1 MLDRR
6 KGASLKLSKQLALK
20 YLPNIVIMILD
31 LNKFIDEHVLERGES
46 FFAEDIAS
54 NIAELQ
60 ATIEGKKILVI
71 GGGGTIGSNYIKS
84 VLKFQPHS
92 LIVVDS
98 NENGLTELVRD
109 VRSTPGLFVPEIFIT
124 YPVNFGSSIFK
135 KIYEAYK
142 PFDIVANFAAHKHV
156 RSEKDIFSIEAM
168 VQNNLLYA
176 HQLLTLV
183 ENDKPSR
190 FFCVSTDKAANP
202 VNIMGATK
210 KLMEDLIMTFASR
223 MHCTTA
229 RFANVAFSNGSLLDG
244 FIKRVMSRQPLS
256 VPKDVTR
263 YFVSPAE
270 SGDICMLT
278 CMLGKSGEIF
288 FPKFSEDMLT
298 NFYDIT
304 HKFIK
309 EIGYTIKECSTE
321 VEAKDFATNLG
332 LNSLQYPVY
341 GFISDTTG
349 EKLYE
354 EFYTEEEQPDMQRFS
369 SLGVIKATIATGS
382 LNDMDNFF
390 LQMEQLLTKSAVE
403 KSDIVQ
409 LLEKYIPT
417 FAHIETGKLLDKK
430 M

>member
-1 MLDRR
+1 ML
-6 KGASLKLSKQLALK
+6 
-20 YLPNIVIMILD
+20 ID
-31 LNKFIDEHVLERGES
+31 LNKFIHEHILERKQS
-46 FFAEDIAS
+46 FFQEDIENNRAT
-54 NIAELQ
+54 LQ
-60 ATIEGKKILVI
+60 AAIEGKKILVI
-71 GGGGTIGSNYIKS
+71 GGGGSIGSNYIKS
-84 VLKFQPHS
+84 VLRFKPAS
-92 LIVVDS
+92 VVVVDS

-109 VRSTPGLFVPEIFIT
+109 VRSTKDLFVPNSFIT
-124 YPVNFGSSIFK
+124 YPVNFGSSIFR

-142 PFDIVANFAAHKHV
+142 PFDIIANFAAHKHV

-176 HQLLTLV
+176 HDLLSLV
-183 ENDKPSR
+183 EKDKPSR

-210 KLMEDLIMTFASR
+210 KLMEDLVMSYASK

-244 FIKRVMSRQPLS
+244 FINRLMSRHPLS

-278 CMLGKSGEIF
+278 CMLGNTGEIF
-288 FPKFSEDMLT
+288 FPKFDESMLT
-298 NFYDIT
+298 SFYDIT
-304 HKFIK
+304 HKFLH
-309 EIGYTIKECSTE
+309 EAGYTMQECSSE
-321 VEAKDFATNLG
+321 EEAKTFAAAMQTG
-332 LNSLQYPVY
+332 TKQYPVY
-341 GFISDTTG
+341 TFASDTTG

-354 EFYTEEEQPDMQRFS
+354 EFYTDAEQPDMQRFA
-369 SLGVIKATIATGS
+369 SLGVIKGVPPAMNLDEVNG
-382 LNDMDNFF
+382 FF
-390 LQMEQLLTKSAVE
+390 PQMEALLNKGAVKKE
-403 KSDIVQ
+403 EIVS

-417 FAHIETGKLLDKK
+417 FSHIETGKLLDKK

>member
-1 MLDRR
+1 
-6 KGASLKLSKQLALK
+6 
-20 YLPNIVIMILD
+20 MILNLD
-31 LNKFIDEHVLERGES
+31 KFIHEQVLERKHS
-46 FFAEDIAS
+46 FFQDDIEKYRSA
-54 NIAELQ
+54 LKDC
-60 ATIEGKKILVI
+60 IEGKKVLVI

-84 VLKFQPHS
+84 ILRFKPASVV
-92 LIVVDS
+92 VVDS

-109 VRSTPGLFVPEIFIT
+109 VRSTNGLYVPPSFIT
-124 YPVNFGSSIFK
+124 YPVNFGSDIFR

-142 PFDIVANFAAHKHV
+142 PFDIIANFAAHKHV

-176 HQLLTLV
+176 HDLLTLV
-183 ENDKPSR
+183 EKDKPSR

-210 KLMEDLIMTFASR
+210 KLMEDLVMTFASR

-244 FIKRVMSRQPLS
+244 FINRLMSRHPLS

-278 CMLGKSGEIF
+278 CMLGNSGEIF
-288 FPKFSEDMLT
+288 FPKFSENMLT
-298 NFYDIT
+298 SFYDIT
-304 HKFIK
+304 HKFLA
-309 EIGYTIKECSTE
+309 EAGYRMKECSSE
-321 VEAKDFATNLG
+321 DEARSFAASMGTAPKE
-332 LNSLQYPVY
+332 YPVY
-341 GFISDTTG
+341 TFMSDTSG

-354 EFYTEEEQPDMQRFS
+354 EFYTDAEQPDMQRFS
-369 SLGVIKATIATGS
+369 SLGVIKGQAPGVN
-382 LNDMDNFF
+382 LDEKNGFF
-390 LQMEQLLTKSAVE
+390 TQMESLLAQRSVKKE
-403 KSDIVQ
+403 EIVA
-409 LLEKYIPT
+409 LLEKYIPS
-417 FAHIETGKLLDKK
+417 FSHIETGKLLDKK

>member
-1 MLDRR
+1 
-6 KGASLKLSKQLALK
+6 
-20 YLPNIVIMILD
+20 MILD
-31 LNKFIDEHVLERGES
+31 LNKFIHEQVLERSES
-46 FFAEDIAS
+46 FFQPDIVANKS
-54 NIAELQ
+54 ALQ
-60 ATIEGKKILVI
+60 AAIEGKKILVI

-84 VLKFQPHS
+84 ILLFKPASV
-92 LIVVDS
+92 IVVDS

-109 VRSTPGLFVPEIFIT
+109 VRSTKGLFVPDSFIT
-124 YPVNFGSSIFK
+124 YPVNFGSSVFQ
-135 KIYEAYK
+135 KIYKAYK
-142 PFDIVANFAAHKHV
+142 PFDIIANFAAHKHV

-176 HQLLTLV
+176 HQLLSLV
-183 ENDKPSR
+183 VNDKPSR

-244 FIKRVMSRQPLS
+244 FVKRVMNRQPLS
-256 VPKDVTR
+256 VPFDVTR

-278 CMLGKSGEIF
+278 CMLGNSGEIF
-288 FPKFSEDMLT
+288 FPKFSENMLT

-304 HKFIK
+304 HKFLK
-309 EIGYTIKECSTE
+309 EIGYSIKECNTE
-321 VEAKDFATNLG
+321 SEAKDFATNMG
-332 LNSLQYPVY
+332 LTNPLYPVY

-354 EFYTEEEQPDMQRFS
+354 EFYTEEEKTDMQRFK
-369 SLGVIKATIATGS
+369 SLGVINAPATSAS
-382 LNDMDNFF
+382 VNDMDSFF
-390 LQMEQLLTKSAVE
+390 TQMEQLVSKSTVEKSAVV
-403 KSDIVQ
+403 S

-417 FAHIETGKLLDKK
+417 FSHIETGKQLDKK